1 MRTVI
6 AIFFF
11 LCGVAILVLPWRA
24 EGSGRIGWP
33 LKIGIAVVCVLA
45 GLAALFVPYS
55 D

>member
-1 MRTVI
+1 MRTVM

-11 LCGVAILVLPWRA
+11 VCGAAILALPWRD
-24 EGSGRIGWP
+24 ESGVVRWP
-33 LKIGIAVVCVLA
+33 MKIGLAVVCVLA

>member
-11 LCGVAILVLPWRA
+11 VCGAALLALPWRS
-24 EGSGRIGWP
+24 ESGVVRWP
-33 LKIGIAVVCVLA
+33 LKIGLAVVCGLA
-45 GLAALFVPYS
+45 GLAALFVPFS

>member
-11 LCGVAILVLPWRA
+11 VCGVGFLALPWRS
-24 EGSGRIGWP
+24 ESGLIRWP
-33 LKIGIAVVCVLA
+33 LKIGLAVVCALA

>member
-11 LCGVAILVLPWRA
+11 VCGAAMLALPWRS
-24 EGSGRIGWP
+24 ENGVVRWP
-33 LKIGIAVVCVLA
+33 LKIVLAAVCTLA

>member
-11 LCGVAILVLPWRA
+11 ACGAALLVLPWRS
-24 EGSGRIGWP
+24 ESGVVRWP
-33 LKIGIAVVCVLA
+33 LKIALAVVCVLA
-45 GLAALFVPYS
+45 GLAGLFVPYS